1 MTRQALNSVYL
12 FTISITI
19 LLFSNLAIASSNS
32 QEIPNPI
39 NEAESGSMIFQ
50 FDDHSSVFQTAL
62 KTRVEMNIIGSINMV
77 SVIQTFTNSSDQW
90 VEGIYVFP
98 LPEDSAVD
106 QLKMY
111 VNDRVIEGQIHEK
124 EEAKKIYESAK
135 NEGKVA

>member
-1 MTRQALNSVYL
+1 MTRQALNSVFS
-12 FTISITI
+12 FTISITF

-32 QEIPNPI
+32 KEISNPI

-62 KTRVEMNIIGSINMV
+62 KTRVEMNIIGSINRV

-124 EEAKKIYESAK
+124 EEAKMFYLYQF
-135 NEGKVA
+135 